1 MIFHRLGLILNR
13 VRSIHKNQK
22 GFTLIEL
29 LIAVAITGLIIGGI
43 ALTIIQLFE
52 GHAQS
57 SGEMTALRQ
66 VQNAGYHIS
75 RDAQQAHTSN
85 INKEDDP
92 GTEDITEI
100 LTIIW
105 TEYWS
110 WKTESIGEGDDL
122 IENVIS
128 LIIRHK
134 IVYTL
139 DDEKL
144 DRNDYMTDIFRE
156 DEEDPE
162 YLPISVTRVAEYITL
177 CEYDGLYDI
186 LTVTAETGG
195 FKSQTE
201 TRTYEIDPRPD
212 TIYWQE

>member
-1 MIFHRLGLILNR
+1 MFRKLVKI
-13 VRSIHKNQK
+13 SKNQR
-22 GFTLIEL
+22 GFTILEL

-75 RDAQQAHTSN
+75 RDVQHAHTSN
-85 INKEDDP
+85 INTDDNP
-92 GTEDITEI
+92 ETLDITEI
-100 LTIIW
+100 LTITW
-105 TEYWS
+105 TEITS
-110 WKTESIGEGDDL
+110 WKTEDLGEGEDL

-128 LIIRHK
+128 KIIRHK

-144 DRNDYMTDIFRE
+144 DRNDYRTDEIRE
-156 DEEDPE
+156 DDPIE
-162 YLPISVTRVAEYITL
+162 YSLYRVTRVAEYITV
-177 CEYDGLYDI
+177 CEYDDLYDI
-186 LTVTAETGG
+186 LTVTAKTGG
-195 FKSQTE
+195 FKSQIE
-201 TRTYEIDPRPD
+201 TRTYEIDARSD